1 MAGMA
6 SPSSPGPS
14 PLLAFP
20 GAVAVPP
27 AGEHPSE
34 GGATAGSGVAW
45 HYGDPMAEQRAAE
58 RGAVLLDG
66 WAAGTV
72 TVTGPD
78 RLSWLHNL
86 TTQHVAD
93 LTDGTAT
100 QALVLSPQGHVEHEM
115 LFVESGGTVRLITEP
130 GAAAALADYLTKMTF
145 WSKVET
151 IDASADLAVL
161 TVHGRDADRVV
172 GDALSVPPPAAGRAV
187 PIETTAGA
195 GVLFRRPADRGGA
208 GEGDLVLSV
217 PRAAVGALAATLR
230 AAGAVPAGT
239 WAADALRILAR
250 RPRFGVDSDERTIPN
265 EMPWLHTALH
275 LQKGCYRGQET
286 VARVHNLGRP
296 PRRLVLLNLDGS
308 ADRLPEIGDPV
319 TLATGR
325 AVGRVGSVAYHHED
339 GPVAL
344 ALVKRTVDAS
354 TPLLAGPVDA
364 AVDPADVPD
373 EPSGTP
379 LSAVDHRAFRSVARG

>member
-1 MAGMA
+1 MADMA
-6 SPSSPGPS
+6 SSPSFGPS

-27 AGEHPSE
+27 AGDTPTE
-34 GGATAGSGVAW
+34 GGGSTGPGVAW
-45 HYGDPMAEQRAAE
+45 HYGDPMVEQRAAE

-66 WAAGTV
+66 WTAGTV

-93 LTDGTAT
+93 LEDGTVT

-115 LFVESGGTVRLITEP
+115 VFVELDGTVRLLTEP
-130 GAAAALADYLTKMTF
+130 GAAGPLADYLTRMTF

-151 IDASADLAVL
+151 TDVSGEVARL
-161 TVHGRDADRVV
+161 TVRGAEAGAVTSR
-172 GDALSVPPPAAGRAV
+172 ALGVDVPEPGRAAAV
-187 PIETTAGA
+187 ETPSGR
-195 GVLFRRPADRGGA
+195 GVLSRGPSGS
-208 GEGDLVLSV
+208 GTEGDVVLSLA
-217 PRAAVGALAATLR
+217 RAAVGAVASALR
-230 AAGAVPAGT
+230 QAGGVPAGT
-239 WAADALRILAR
+239 WAADALGIAAR
-250 RPRFGVDSDERTIPN
+250 RPRFGIDNDARTIPN
-265 EMPWLHTALH
+265 EMPWLHTAVH

-308 ADRLPEIGDPV
+308 ADRLPETGDPV
-319 TLATGR
+319 TLANGR

-339 GPVAL
+339 GPIAL

-354 TPLLAGPVDA
+354 TALLAGPVDA
-364 AVDPADVPD
+364 AVDPADVAD
-373 EPSGTP
+373 DAAGTP
-379 LSAVDHRAFRSVARG
+379 LSAIDHRAFRSVARG